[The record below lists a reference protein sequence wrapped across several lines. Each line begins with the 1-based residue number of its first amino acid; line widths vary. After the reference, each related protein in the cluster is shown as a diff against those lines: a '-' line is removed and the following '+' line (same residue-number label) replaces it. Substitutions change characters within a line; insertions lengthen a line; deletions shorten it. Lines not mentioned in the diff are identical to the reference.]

1 MNGIATTSIQ
11 KISNKRVRDSNRKPE
26 RKSNVNGNTVKNN
39 ERIFIFDGNIVNS
52 NGSTVKSK
60 GNIVKS
66 NGNKVKSNGSEV
78 NSKESSRSRK
88 KTLSNVGV
96 EGHMKKIQENLGK
109 LEDEDNRRL
118 LEDTIDR
125 TGKTN

>member
-66 NGNKVKSNGSEV
+66 NGSEV